1 MLTEWRFIV
10 LTAMDHNNLLYQV
23 PNIDT
28 MQYVGANNEDT
39 NLKSDRTS
47 EVHDSHSHFDEAS
60 LLKFLYP

>member
-1 MLTEWRFIV
+1 
-10 LTAMDHNNLLYQV
+10 MDHNNLLYQV